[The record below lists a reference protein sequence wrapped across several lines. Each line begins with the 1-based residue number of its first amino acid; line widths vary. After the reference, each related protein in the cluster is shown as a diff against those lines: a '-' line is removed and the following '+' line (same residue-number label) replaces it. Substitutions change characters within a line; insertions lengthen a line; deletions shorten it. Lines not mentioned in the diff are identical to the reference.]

1 MLSPLFLAAIFGTN
15 LLLLGQWSYR
25 CTLGVQI
32 VFYAAALTGCAS
44 RNSRR
49 KIPLLG
55 IPYVFCLLNWATAV
69 AFLRFV
75 TGRQRVTWEKAVG

>member
-1 MLSPLFLAAIFGTN
+1 LLSPLFLAAIFGTN

-32 VFYAAALTGCAS
+32 VFYAAALIGCAS
-44 RNSRR
+44 QNSRR

-55 IPYVFCLLNWATAV
+55 IPYVFCLLNWATRWHFSVSSPGAS
-69 AFLRFV
+69 ASP
-75 TGRQRVTWEKAVG
+75 GKRQ